1 MRAYGS
7 DRIRIADDGTIEL
20 SCRVA
25 KDGWQPRTPPTL
37 TRRERPGTA
46 VLWEEECWEVVDVAE
61 LQPGVRY
68 TMSRWRDDETMR
80 FTSRY
85 DEEAEGVRTAERRDA
100 IRREKHRRTANLLGI
115 FTGHLP
121 GPVQQRLGHEW
132 NINAPRLTI
141 VSTVP
146 EWIAA
151 GSIVWLWADRALQQ
165 LGPPAIGW
173 ALLGGYLMLDA
184 TIRFK
189 LAFIDERACGS
200 LFGWIAYALWYP
212 FASKENAVKPTESR
226 RGEGTLIR
234 EFPPEEQ
241 LQHSLHVREPL
252 LTLLSPAEQAR
263 IAARFDYDYRRTARK
278 VAIGILVVAAI
289 GIVSSLRAEAWLSL
303 ATAAIIAVEQAVRI
317 SRLAERPVGSFL
329 GVLVRP
335 FARKFLYGLRI
346 EN

>member
-25 KDGWQPRTPPTL
+25 KDGWQPRTPRTL

-46 VLWEEECWEVVDVAE
+46 VLWEEECWEVVDIVA
-61 LQPGVRY
+61 LPQGVRY
-68 TMSRWRDDETMR
+68 TMAQWREDETMR
-80 FTSRY
+80 FTARY
-85 DEEAEGVRTAERRDA
+85 DEEAESVRAAERRDA

-121 GPVQQRLGHEW
+121 GPVQQRLAHEW
-132 NINAPRLTI
+132 NINAPGLTM

-146 EWIAA
+146 EWLVAA
-151 GSIVWLWADRALQQ
+151 AVAWTWADRALKQ
-165 LGPPAIGW
+165 LGPPAMGW
-173 ALLGGYLMLDA
+173 ILLGGYLMLDA

-189 LAFIDERACGS
+189 LAFIDGRACGS
-200 LFGWIAYALWYP
+200 LFGSAGYAIWWVFTP
-212 FASKENAVKPTESR
+212 KEKTALKPTESR
-226 RGEGTLIR
+226 RGEAIPIR
-234 EFPPEEQ
+234 EFSPEEQ

-263 IAARFDYDYRRTARK
+263 IAARFDYDYRRTARN
-278 VAIGILVVAAI
+278 VAAGILVVAI
-289 GIVSSLRAEAWLSL
+289 VGIISSLRTNAWLSL
-303 ATAAIIAVEQAVRI
+303 AVALLIAIEQMVRI
-317 SRLAERPVGSFL
+317 TRLGAGPVGSFL

-335 FARKFLYGLRI
+335 FAKKFW
-346 EN
+346 